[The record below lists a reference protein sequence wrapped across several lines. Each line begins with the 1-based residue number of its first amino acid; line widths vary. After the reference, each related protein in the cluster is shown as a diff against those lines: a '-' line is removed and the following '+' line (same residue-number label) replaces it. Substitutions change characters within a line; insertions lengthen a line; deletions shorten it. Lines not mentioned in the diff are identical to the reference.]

1 MDKQILTFS
10 AELTAN
16 VEERTISGKIV
27 PAGTGEV
34 GNTSAGRVVFEKG
47 AIALPE
53 DPKTI
58 KLLNQHDMR
67 QPLGKATSF
76 SEDSQGNIF
85 GSFKISRSN
94 RGTEALILAEEGL
107 QSGLSVGVEVI
118 TAKNKGGVMHVS
130 AAKLFE
136 VSLVTEPAFKSAQ
149 VIDVAAES
157 DIEAATSTSTK
168 TTTINTT
175 IVETETET
183 ETESETAVENTPET
197 VAAPAVEAAAVEA
210 ARPVVTATTH
220 VRERIAPIT
229 SAQYLE
235 ANIKAALGDDEA
247 RRTVRA
253 ADDSTSTNTGLTL
266 PQHLNTFITDTFSGR
281 PAFEAATRSALT
293 ESGMSFTV
301 PRLYTNAGT
310 PDVAPTVADTNE
322 GAAPSETGMTSA
334 YDTVDVNKFSG
345 LQRVSFE
352 LVDRSSPAFM
362 ELMMAE
368 LRKAYEK
375 ATDAAL
381 LSAFISSGTTAATT
395 AATAAGLQS
404 FISVE
409 GAAAYKGTGGD
420 FANKLVASTDQW
432 AAIAGYADTTGR
444 ALYSAQGP
452 TYNASGVATATSVR
466 GGILGTDLIVDH
478 NISASGISDDSAFL
492 VAPSSVYAW
501 ESPTTQLRV
510 NVLTSGEIEI
520 NLYGYLALY
529 VAKSGKG
536 VRRFAVA

>member
-1 MDKQILTFS
+1 MEMLYIEAAS
-10 AELTAN
+10 IECS
-16 VEERTISGKIV
+16 EERREISGKIV
-27 PAGTGEV
+27 PMGTGEV
-34 GNTSAGRVVFEKG
+34 GNTNLGGVVFEAG
-47 AIALPE
+47 SIDIE
-53 DPKTI
+53 DPSKI
-58 KLLNQHDMR
+58 KLLSQHDMKKPVGR
-67 QPLGKATSF
+67 MVTATVRP
-76 SEDSQGNIF
+76 DGIYAT
-85 GSFKISRSN
+85 FKLSRSTGGN
-94 RGTEALILAEEGL
+94 DALVMAQEGL
-107 QSGLSVGVEVI
+107 VCGLSIGAEIIASAPSRDGHTVV
-118 TAKNKGGVMHVS
+118 T
-130 AAKLFE
+130 AAKLKE

-149 VIDVAAES
+149 VLEIAAE
-157 DIEAATSTSTK
+157 EVTPAEPT
-168 TTTINTT
+168 
-175 IVETETET
+175 
-183 ETESETAVENTPET
+183 TESEPTVVEETTTPVE
-197 VAAPAVEAAAVEA
+197 APAVEAAAVEA
-210 ARPVVTATTH
+210 ARPTVAASHYTK
-220 VRERIAPIT
+220 ERTAPIT

-235 ANIKAALGDDEA
+235 ASMKAALGDDEA

-266 PQHLNTFITDTFSGR
+266 PSHLNTFITDTFTGR
-281 PAFEAATRSALT
+281 PAFEAATRGSLAGID
-293 ESGMSFTV
+293 GMSFTV
-301 PRLYTNAGT
+301 PRLYTNAST

-334 YDTVDVNKFSG
+334 YDTISIEKFSG

-381 LSAFISSGTTAATT
+381 LAAFVANGTTAATT

-444 ALYSAQGP
+444 ALYSAQGA
-452 TYNASGVATATSVR
+452 TQNASGNAVATSVV
-466 GGILGTDLIVDH
+466 GGVLGTDLIVDH
-478 NISASGISDDSAFL
+478 NISTSGIVDNSAFL
-492 VAPSSVYAW
+492 VAPASVYTW

-520 NLYGYLALY
+520 NLYGYLAIYL
-529 VAKSGKG
+529 AKSGKG
-536 VRRFAVA
+536 VRKFNLT

>member
-1 MDKQILTFS
+1 MNNILTFS

-27 PAGTGEV
+27 PAGTGEI

-47 AIALPE
+47 AITLPE

-58 KLLNQHDMR
+58 KLLNQHDMK

-76 SEDSQGNIF
+76 TTDDDGIYA
-85 GSFKISRSN
+85 SFKISRSN

-107 QSGLSVGVEVI
+107 QSGLSVGVEVVKSKMK
-118 TAKNKGGVMHVS
+118 AGVMHVS
-130 AAKLFE
+130 AANLFE

-149 VIDVAAES
+149 VIDVAAE
-157 DIEAATSTSTK
+157 DTPEA
-168 TTTINTT
+168 
-175 IVETETET
+175 VEEIQP
-183 ETESETAVENTPET
+183 TESETAVENTPET
-197 VAAPAVEAAAVEA
+197 VAAPVEAAAVEA
-210 ARPVVTATTH
+210 ARPVVTATTF

-266 PQHLNTFITDTFSGR
+266 APHLNTFITDTFTGR
-281 PAFEAATRSALT
+281 PAFEAATRSALLP
-293 ESGMSFTV
+293 EGMSFTV
-301 PRLYTNAGT
+301 PRLYTNADPANT
-310 PDVAPTVADTNE
+310 APTVADTDE
-322 GAAPSETGMTSA
+322 GVAPSETGMTSS
-334 YDTVDVNKFSG
+334 YDTINVNKFSG

-352 LVDRSSPAFM
+352 LVDRSQPAFM
-362 ELMMAE
+362 ELMMIE

-375 ATDAAL
+375 ATDTAL
-381 LSAFISSGTTAATT
+381 LTAFTTSGTTATGV

-404 FISVE
+404 FVSVE

-444 ALYSAQGP
+444 ALYSAQGA
-452 TYNASGVATATSVR
+452 TQNASGNSVATSVV
-466 GGILGTDLIVDH
+466 GGVLGTDLIVDH
-478 NISASGISDDSAFL
+478 NIPTSGIVDNSAYL
-492 VAPSSVYAW
+492 VAPSSVYVW
-501 ESPTTQLRV
+501 ESPQTQLRV
-510 NVLTSGEIEI
+510 NVLTTGEIEI
-520 NLYGYLALY
+520 NLYGYLAIYL
-529 VAKSGKG
+529 AKSGKG
-536 VRRFAVA
+536 VRKFNLS

>member
-1 MDKQILTFS
+1 MENQVIHFS
-10 AELTAN
+10 SGLIAN
-16 VEERTISGKIV
+16 VEERLISGKIV

-34 GNTSAGRVVFEKG
+34 GNTSAGKVVFEKG

-53 DPKTI
+53 DPKTV
-58 KLLNQHDMR
+58 KLLNQHDSR
-67 QPLGKATSF
+67 QPLGKATQFTEQEDGIYASF
-76 SEDSQGNIF
+76 RV
-85 GSFKISRSN
+85 SRSN

-118 TAKNKGGVMHVS
+118 KSKQKGNVMFVS
-130 AAKLFE
+130 AAKLLE

-149 VIDVAAES
+149 VLDVAAEETP
-157 DIEAATSTSTK
+157 EAVEEE
-168 TTTINTT
+168 NTP
-175 IVETETET
+175 
-183 ETESETAVENTPET
+183 TESETAVENTPET

-210 ARPVVTATTH
+210 ARPAVVTATTF
-220 VRERIAPIT
+220 VRERVAPIT

-247 RRTVRA
+247 RRVVRA

-266 PQHLNTFITDTFSGR
+266 APHLNTFITDTFTGR
-281 PAFEAATRSALT
+281 PAFEASTRAALI

-301 PRLYTNAGT
+301 PRLYTNAAT

-334 YDTVDVNKFSG
+334 YDTVTVEKFSG
-345 LQRVSFE
+345 LNRVSFE
-352 LVDRSSPAFM
+352 LIDRSQPAFM
-362 ELMMAE
+362 ELLMVE

-375 ATDAAL
+375 ATDNAMIAAFT
-381 LSAFISSGTTAATT
+381 ANGTQATGV

-404 FISVE
+404 FISTE
-409 GAAAYKGTGGD
+409 AAAAYKGTGGD
-420 FANKLVASTDQW
+420 YANKLIASTDQW
-432 AAIAGYADTTGR
+432 ASIMSYVDGAQRPLYAVASPQFNAAGQAV
-444 ALYSAQGP
+444 P
-452 TYNASGVATATSVR
+452 TSVR
-466 GGILGTDLIVDH
+466 GNVLGTDLIVDH
-478 NISASGISDDSAFL
+478 NISVSGIVDESAFL

-510 NVLTSGEIEI
+510 NVLTTGEVEI
-520 NLYGYLALY
+520 NLYGYLAIY

-536 VRRFAVA
+536 VRRFNYTA